1 MEIVKNVLYIFLFML
16 EILLMIRVLLSW
28 VPNSR
33 NNQAVQFIILVTE
46 PMLTPL
52 RKLIDK
58 SIFGGKGNILDFSP
72 LIAFLIISILQNFIR
87 TMT

>member
-87 TMT
+87 TMI